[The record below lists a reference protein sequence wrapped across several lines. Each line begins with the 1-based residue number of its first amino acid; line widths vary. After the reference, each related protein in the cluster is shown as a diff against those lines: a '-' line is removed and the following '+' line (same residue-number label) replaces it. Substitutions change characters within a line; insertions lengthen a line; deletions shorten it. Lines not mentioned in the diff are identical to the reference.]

1 MVDQARWVICKLES
15 RVRRRKSATPTV
27 AAQVGNGAGQV
38 RLFFRV
44 DICPFSQLKNA
55 KSRALNRAY
64 QNADN
69 EDEQAAHNDLKGC
82 RKQWRVH
89 VTVSGS
95 HSFTKLFTLLRA
107 APWRE
112 IDRWDLLRFCGTA
125 GLISVLG
132 IRSMPISHDSPGN
145 LMGQNRDQTKNLP
158 ASNVRCK
165 PSGCREVW
173 RA

>member
-15 RVRRRKSATPTV
+15 RVRRRKSATPPV

-125 GLISVLG
+125 GLISVFG
-132 IRSMPISHDSPGN
+132 DPQHAYFPRF
-145 LMGQNRDQTKNLP
+145 
-158 ASNVRCK
+158 A
-165 PSGCREVW
+165 W
-173 RA
+173 